1 MTINN
6 CIYFNYTGTDEAAI
20 INVIAHRSNAQ
31 RQEIKLKYKLLHGSV
46 RAANLLLCNR
56 QGHCCPNTWPK
67 NRYQIASF
75 SIYVGY
81 DRRLA
86 L

>member
-46 RAANLLLCNR
+46 REQLICYYVIVKDIAV
-56 QGHCCPNTWPK
+56 
-67 NRYQIASF
+67 QIHGLKQVSNCKLF
-75 SIYVGY
+75 YIC
-81 DRRLA
+81 RI
-86 L
+86 